1 MLKDFQYAYRTLRQH
16 PGFAI
21 TAIISIAIG
30 IGANSAI
37 FSFQDG
43 LLLRP
48 LAIKD
53 AANVVSVRSQ
63 SPTGDFGGFSYP
75 DFQELRDKN
84 RSFESLVAYR
94 MIPAGI
100 ARDEKTQPQ
109 FKAGFLA
116 SGNFFD
122 VLGIRPRLGR
132 GFGLDEDIVP
142 GRDRVV
148 VLSYDFWQSEFAGDP
163 LIVGRHIRIG
173 RAGGLDFT
181 IIGVAPEAFTGMDLF
196 IRPAFYVPISMG
208 PQLLAEGDAVL
219 TSRSHRA
226 IEDSFHIKAR
236 LKPGVS
242 IQAADADIRA
252 LGKTLAE
259 LHPEADRGF
268 GAAVRTERQVRLD
281 GSPLLGGIVAAVSG
295 IMVIILLIAS
305 ANVMNL
311 MLSRGR
317 ARAREIAIRTSLG
330 ASRTRLIRQL
340 MAESFMIAVAG
351 GTLGLLIAEAGA
363 EFFST
368 LELPGDAP
376 IKFAFQLDSR
386 VLFFTLIVSVVSAF
400 LFGLVPAISSVR
412 RDLTGTLKAGGLDN
426 RRNRFFGRNVL
437 VAIQIAGSIVLVM
450 ASAQMYRNTGR
461 LLKASPG
468 FTMDHR
474 LTVRLDPEVAGYTA
488 GQTEQFYNTLIEQAR
503 NLPGVKSAAL
513 ALALPFTSD
522 GIAVGVIPDGYQFPA
537 GQKSAAMGANIVD
550 EHFFGTLRMPILAG
564 RGFLPRDRADSPNV
578 AVVNEAFAQRF
589 FAGNA
594 VGKRVRIESLGD
606 ATSEIVGVTANG
618 KFQTP
623 VQQPVPFIFV
633 PVAQH
638 PRARLSLIT
647 ETSGDPVAM
656 ATPIRELIRSLDPN
670 MPIFAVRTLE
680 NIFERSAAAQ
690 LRLFNVVFS
699 ASGVMGFFLALVG
712 LYGVVAHQ
720 VARRTREIGV
730 RMALGAERLDVLR
743 MILKHAGIVAGIGVI
758 IGLVLSLAARAALL
772 TSLGQRTTNFDSFVL
787 VIVPLGLLMTTL
799 IAAAIPARRAS
810 RIDPQQALRQ
820 D

>member
-1 MLKDFQYAYRTLRQH
+1 
-16 PGFAI
+16 
-21 TAIISIAIG
+21 
-30 IGANSAI
+30 
-37 FSFQDG
+37 
-43 LLLRP
+43 
-48 LAIKD
+48 
-53 AANVVSVRSQ
+53 
-63 SPTGDFGGFSYP
+63 
-75 DFQELRDKN
+75 
-84 RSFESLVAYR
+84 
-94 MIPAGI
+94 
-100 ARDEKTQPQ
+100 
-109 FKAGFLA
+109 
-116 SGNFFD
+116 
-122 VLGIRPRLGR
+122 
-132 GFGLDEDIVP
+132 
-142 GRDRVV
+142 
-148 VLSYDFWQSEFAGDP
+148 
-163 LIVGRHIRIG
+163 
-173 RAGGLDFT
+173 
-181 IIGVAPEAFTGMDLF
+181 
-196 IRPAFYVPISMG
+196 
-208 PQLLAEGDAVL
+208 
-219 TSRSHRA
+219 
-226 IEDSFHIKAR
+226 
-236 LKPGVS
+236 
-242 IQAADADIRA
+242 
-252 LGKTLAE
+252 
-259 LHPEADRGF
+259 
-268 GAAVRTERQVRLD
+268 
-281 GSPLLGGIVAAVSG
+281 
-295 IMVIILLIAS
+295 
-305 ANVMNL
+305 
-311 MLSRGR
+311 
-317 ARAREIAIRTSLG
+317 
-330 ASRTRLIRQL
+330 
-340 MAESFMIAVAG
+340 
-351 GTLGLLIAEAGA
+351 
-363 EFFST
+363 
-368 LELPGDAP
+368 
-376 IKFAFQLDSR
+376 
-386 VLFFTLIVSVVSAF
+386 
-400 LFGLVPAISSVR
+400 
-412 RDLTGTLKAGGLDN
+412 
-426 RRNRFFGRNVL
+426 
-437 VAIQIAGSIVLVM
+437 
-450 ASAQMYRNTGR
+450 
-461 LLKASPG
+461 
-468 FTMDHR
+468 
-474 LTVRLDPEVAGYTA
+474 
-488 GQTEQFYNTLIEQAR
+488 
-503 NLPGVKSAAL
+503 
-513 ALALPFTSD
+513 
-522 GIAVGVIPDGYQFPA
+522 
-537 GQKSAAMGANIVD
+537 MGANIVD

-772 TSLGQRTTNFDSFVL
+772 TSLGQRTTSFDSFVL